1 MVIPRFVQA
10 ALLGEPLTVYGDGKQ
25 TRCFAY
31 VRDVIDG
38 MLALANNPTAYGNVY
53 NIGATEEVTIE
64 NLANMIK
71 EMTGSNSQ
79 IQYIPYEQ
87 AYGKPFDDM
96 MRRKPNLEKISKK
109 VGYTPK
115 TSLKETLQIIIDY
128 FQKKL
133 YQELDE
139 KYRR

>member
-1 MVIPRFVQA
+1 
-10 ALLGEPLTVYGDGKQ
+10 
-25 TRCFAY
+25 
-31 VRDVIDG
+31 
-38 MLALANNPTAYGNVY
+38 VY

-115 TSLKETLQIIIDY
+115 TSLKETLQIIIDH

-133 YQELDE
+133 ENGL
-139 KYRR
+139 